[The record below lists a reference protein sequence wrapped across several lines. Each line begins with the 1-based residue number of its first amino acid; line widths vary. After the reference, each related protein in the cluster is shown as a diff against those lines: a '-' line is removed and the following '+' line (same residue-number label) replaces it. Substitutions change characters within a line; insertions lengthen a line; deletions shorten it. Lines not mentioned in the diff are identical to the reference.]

1 MNSIDKK
8 LLEEIKN
15 ILIKTYQPRLIY
27 IFGSYALGNPD
38 VKSDLDLFIVINE
51 SELSMAD
58 RIRKGLRELINIKTP
73 LDILVFTK
81 EEFDSKKE
89 HPSTLTNKVV
99 KKGVKIYEAA

>member
-1 MNSIDKK
+1 MNSIDKE

-15 ILIKTYQPRLIY
+15 CLIEIYQPQLIY
-27 IFGSYALGNPD
+27 IFGSYAWGNPD
-38 VKSDLDLFIVINE
+38 IKSDLDLFIVIDK

-58 RIRKGLRELINIKTP
+58 RIRKGLRALKDIKTP
-73 LDILVFTK
+73 LDLLVFTK

-89 HPSTLTNKVV
+89 HPSTLTNKVI